1 MRNQYIEICGVSEQ
15 EIHSNLENEIHEF
28 AAARG
33 VTYDKLCAE
42 LRENYD
48 GYHFT
53 QTLSV
58 YTIHSAFLMPSN
70 IRNST
75 AIGLKRERLLTW

>member
-1 MRNQYIEICGVSEQ
+1 MIYPCGMSMSKSVALASSEL
-15 EIHSNLENEIHEF
+15 HDTLEAELHEF

-42 LRENYD
+42 LRECYD

-53 QTLSV
+53 HNSIGMYNPFSLLN
-58 YTIHSAFLMPSN
+58 AF
-70 IRNST
+70 
-75 AIGLKRERLLTW
+75 KHREFRQLLV